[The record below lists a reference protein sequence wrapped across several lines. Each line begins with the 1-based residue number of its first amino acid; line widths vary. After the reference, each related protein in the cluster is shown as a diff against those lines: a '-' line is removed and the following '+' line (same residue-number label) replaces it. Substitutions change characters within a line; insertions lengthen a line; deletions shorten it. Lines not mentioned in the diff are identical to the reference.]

1 MGPSES
7 TADVVAFFLDDASRV
22 RAGFVLSSLGVV
34 LMIPLLALISVH
46 LYRMDKGFPLLAF
59 VQLIAAATTVLI
71 NFFPQLIFALAAF
84 RGDRDHSDIVLLN
97 DAAFLFLFTGIMP
110 FMVQNV
116 AVGVAI
122 LRDRSG
128 LFPRW
133 VAFLNFFV
141 ALSFIP
147 DVLAWFFK
155 TGPFAWNGLFVFW
168 LALTTYCVFLF
179 VMAWACTQA
188 NKTLDPTPQ
197 GA

>member
-1 MGPSES
+1 
-7 TADVVAFFLDDASRV
+7 
-22 RAGFVLSSLGVV
+22 
-34 LMIPLLALISVH
+34 
-46 LYRMDKGFPLLAF
+46 
-59 VQLIAAATTVLI
+59 
-71 NFFPQLIFALAAF
+71 
-84 RGDRDHSDIVLLN
+84 
-97 DAAFLFLFTGIMP
+97 
-110 FMVQNV
+110 MVQNV

-179 VMAWACTQA
+179 VMAWACTRA
-188 NKTLDPTPQ
+188 NKTLDPTLQ